1 MATSILISGASG
13 LIGARLTEILLERGY
28 RVAHLGRSKRSDHI
42 PSFVWDVNKGEMDLK
57 SLEGVDA
64 IIHLAGAGVA
74 EKRWTDERK
83 LEILESRTKSST
95 LLYESLKNT
104 KHNVKVFVSASAI
117 GYYGG
122 ARGLEIVNE
131 ESKPGD
137 DYLSNVVVNW
147 ERAVD
152 RISSLGMRV
161 AKIRIGI
168 VLSEKGGALKE
179 MASPIKWGVGAP
191 LGTGEQMLSWIHLDD
206 LCNLFIKAVE
216 DASMMGAYN
225 GVSLHPVT
233 NREMTK
239 AIAKVLKRPLFLPP
253 VPAFVLKAMIGEMA
267 DIVVTGS
274 NVSSEK
280 VQRSG
285 FKFKFT
291 ELDNT
296 LRSLFKV
303 AQPSGPQ

>member
-1 MATSILISGASG
+1 MATSILITGASG
-13 LIGARLTEILLERGY
+13 LIGARLTEILLEKGY
-28 RVAHLGRSKRSDHI
+28 RVAHLGRSKKSGGV
-42 PSFVWDVNKGEMDLK
+42 PSYIWDVEKGEIDLK
-57 SLEGVDA
+57 SLEGADA

-74 EKRWTDERK
+74 EKRWTHQRK
-83 LEILESRTKSST
+83 QEILESRTKSAA
-95 LLYESLKNT
+95 LLYESLKDT
-104 KHNVKVFVSASAI
+104 KHNVKVVVSASAI

-122 ARGLEIVNE
+122 GRGIEVVNE
-131 ESKPGD
+131 ESKPGN
-137 DYLSNVVVNW
+137 DYLATVVVDW
-147 ERAVD
+147 EKALD

-191 LGTGEQMLSWIHLDD
+191 LGTGEQMVSWIHLDD
-206 LCNLFIKAVE
+206 LSNLFIKAVE
-216 DASMMGAYN
+216 DASMVGAFN
-225 GVSLHPVT
+225 GVSPHPVT

-239 AIAKVLKRPLFLPP
+239 AIAKVLKRPLFLPAIP
-253 VPAFVLKAMIGEMA
+253 TFVLKIMIGEMA

-280 VQRSG
+280 IQRSG

-291 ELDNT
+291 DLDNT

-303 AQPSGPQ
+303 AQPSGPR